1 MKDEVVNEFAKSLLS
16 VKRDLHFCSI
26 CGNITEG
33 DPCEICS
40 DPSRDKGTIL
50 VVEEPKDVMA
60 LEKSVS
66 TMGSIMFCMVFCLQW
81 KVLDQK
87 ISILLL

>member
-1 MKDEVVNEFAKSLLS
+1 MICIFAVFAETLQKE
-16 VKRDLHFCSI
+16 
-26 CGNITEG
+26 N
-33 DPCEICS
+33 PCEICS

-60 LEKSVS
+60 LEKVREYH
-66 TMGSIMFCMVFCLQW
+66 GLYH
-81 KVLDQK
+81 VLHGVLSPMEGTDQK